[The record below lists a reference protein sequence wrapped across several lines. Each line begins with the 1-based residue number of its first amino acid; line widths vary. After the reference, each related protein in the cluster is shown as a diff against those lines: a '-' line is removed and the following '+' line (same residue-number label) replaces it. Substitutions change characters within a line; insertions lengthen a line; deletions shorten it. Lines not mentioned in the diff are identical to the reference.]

1 MVSRTNLNL
10 HPAEQGQC
18 YSHPEKSRFFDTKSK
33 CGANS
38 RPKVPLARI
47 NTGEQA
53 LFRLPENSAKSPL
66 TQVQNRGFWGIGEIG
81 AFADPLHR
89 IPTRQQTRPHEA
101 SKLSCSRLLKGS
113 DGCTED

>member
-18 YSHPEKSRFFDTKSK
+18 YSHPRKGPFFDTKSK
-33 CGANS
+33 CGPNS

-66 TQVQNRGFWGIGEIG
+66 TQVQNRGFLGFVKSTPFCPSSIFGVREKHAILPQ
-81 AFADPLHR
+81 FH
-89 IPTRQQTRPHEA
+89 PTSH
-101 SKLSCSRLLKGS
+101 
-113 DGCTED
+113 